1 MQKDNVSILHEF
13 MKRVWNQQEYDAVP
27 TFVGEQYTIRL
38 DTGDPWEGKT
48 LTNDE
53 YVKRLHYSF
62 DSFPD
67 MHFAIQQTIA
77 DGDNV
82 VITWIL
88 TGTNLGTIGAIPAT
102 GKKINTNGMTIYHFK
117 NGKVIG
123 HTQVFDR
130 MTVMR
135 QLGFING

>member
-13 MKRVWNQQEYDAVP
+13 MDRVWNHQEFDAVSQ
-27 TFVGEQYTIRL
+27 FVAEQYTIRL
-38 DTGDPWEGKT
+38 DAGDPWEGKT
-48 LTNDE
+48 FTNGE
-53 YVKRLHYSF
+53 YIKRLHHSF

-77 DGDNV
+77 DGDSV
-82 VITWIL
+82 VITWKM
-88 TGTNLGTIGAIPAT
+88 TGTNLGAIGAIPAT
-102 GKKINTNGMTIYHFK
+102 GKKIKTTGMTLYHFS
-117 NGKVIG
+117 NGKLSG

-130 MTVMR
+130 ITVMK